1 MSQTIEEN
9 VRFVHEWSLDRIQ
22 YLYSEDGGN
31 CEKMLDAVAIHDE
44 FAEWIAADPDE
55 LDQVSVLSMNS
66 FS

>member
-31 CEKMLDAVAIHDE
+31 CEKMLDATEKRPQPAFYVVYVHR
-44 FAEWIAADPDE
+44 
-55 LDQVSVLSMNS
+55 N
-66 FS
+66 